1 MDKTFNISPYSFS
14 VMRDMSDMRDLTTTC
29 FERAIFLSWY
39 CSKADCA
46 FCYMSTQKDRINKLK
61 NPNMARRSFASILA
75 EAIISKACDW
85 EIEFISGGY
94 DSFSKE
100 ELLLIIKGVYEI
112 TGKKQWLN
120 IGTLDEAELKLFKPY
135 TEGFIG
141 TLECV
146 NPELRK
152 KICPSKP
159 LSEIIRSFAFCD
171 KLGIKK
177 GITVI
182 IGLGETIND
191 FDSLKTFIQKN
202 NLARITFY
210 SLNPQ
215 KGTSFTS
222 SPPIDYYEQWITKT
236 REAFPDLWI
245 TAGAWHDKT
254 NYFSR
259 LLKAGA
265 NNITKFPVL
274 RLFGS
279 KKAEEIEEQTRLAG
293 RKLIGTLTKL
303 PKIGW
308 DKEVDN
314 LDLNE
319 DLKRK
324 IKEKMS
330 DYLKNMLMRK

>member
-1 MDKTFNISPYSFS
+1 MNLK
-14 VMRDMSDMRDLTTTC
+14 TTC

-46 FCYMSTQKDRINKLK
+46 FCYMSTQKDRIKEPLK
-61 NPNMARRSFASILA
+61 ARRSFASIFA
-75 EAIISKACDW
+75 EAIISKACCW

-94 DSFSKE
+94 DAFSKE
-100 ELLLIIKGVYEI
+100 ELLFIIKGVYEI

-120 IGTLDEAELKLFKPY
+120 VGVLNEGELKLFKPY
-135 TEGFIG
+135 IEGFIG

-146 NPELRK
+146 NLELRE

-159 LSEIIRSFAFCD
+159 LRELMKSFDWCD
-171 KLGIKK
+171 SLGIKK

-182 IGLGETIND
+182 IGLGETIDD
-191 FDSLKTFIQKN
+191 FDFLKAFIQKN
-202 NLARITFY
+202 NIVRITFY

-215 KGTSFTS
+215 KGTMFKF

-274 RLFGS
+274 RLFGTE
-279 KKAEEIEEQTRLAG
+279 KAIEIEKQARLAG
-293 RKLIGTLTKL
+293 RKFIGTLTRM
-303 PKIGW
+303 PKSDW
-308 DKEVDN
+308 DKEVDK
-314 LDLNE
+314 LEFDK
-319 DLKRK
+319 DLKDKIRK
-324 IKEKMS
+324 KLN
-330 DYLKNMLMRK
+330 DYLRIMEKARA

>member
-1 MDKTFNISPYSFS
+1 MK
-14 VMRDMSDMRDLTTTC
+14 RDLKNNLKNDSEYDLKATC

-46 FCYMSTQKDRINKLK
+46 FCYMSTQKDRIKEPLK
-61 NPNMARRSFASILA
+61 ARRSFASIFA
-75 EAIISKACDW
+75 EAIISKACCWD
-85 EIEFISGGY
+85 IEFISGGY

-100 ELLLIIKGVYEI
+100 ELLFIIKGVYDI

-120 IGTLDEAELKLFKPY
+120 LGVLDGGELKLFKPY
-135 TEGFIG
+135 VEGVIG

-146 NPELRK
+146 NLELRN

-159 LSEIIRSFAFCD
+159 LNEILNMFKACD
-171 KLGIKK
+171 QLGIKK

-182 IGLGETIND
+182 IGLGETIDD
-191 FDSLKTFIQKN
+191 FGFLKNFIKDN
-202 NLARITFY
+202 KITRITFY

-215 KGTSFTS
+215 KGTPFKS
-222 SPPIDYYEQWITKT
+222 SPPIDYYEKWIMMT

-254 NYFSR
+254 NYYSR

-274 RLFGS
+274 RLFGTT
-279 KKAEEIEEQTRLAG
+279 KAKEIEKQAELAG
-293 RKLIGTLTKL
+293 RKFIGTLSKM
-303 PKIGW
+303 PKVDW
-308 DKEVDN
+308 DREVDA
-314 LDLNE
+314 LGFE
-319 DLKRK
+319 EELKTR
-324 IKEKMS
+324 IKAKLRSYLKKMS
-330 DYLKNMLMRK
+330 